1 MAHKTFIS
9 YKYSESQDLRDRI
22 IDALGEDATYYKGE
36 SPFKLEGETST
47 VGGGN
52 IIAWIGDSHS
62 ELGLPGV
69 VGNRLKSKLICRRRD
84 SKE

>member
-36 SPFKLEGETST
+36 TS
-47 VGGGN
+47 
-52 IIAWIGDSHS
+52 
-62 ELGLPGV
+62 
-69 VGNRLKSKLICRRRD
+69 
-84 SKE
+84 